1 MDRCVL
7 LSTDMWRFRSC
18 PAAVLTWHSMTSES
32 QSSWLDGDKLS
43 RVQKTHILSYINS
56 ESEIECACFFPS
68 MSAEKINCIWM
79 NGHGGGVWWSGTG
92 AERDL
97 HMHTHIHTCMLACC
111 MVCALPQLNSGAGLT
126 QPDSMLAYAR
136 TYFCERL
143 AIHPL
148 PSSSCFSLVM
158 LPHISRTEAALTKQ
172 LPSFTYQSILP
183 HLTSLIVT
191 LPGLWRFI
199 TRGGGSMS
207 GHSAEG
213 GGSKGW
219 GEGRA
224 EETVPLP

>member
-1 MDRCVL
+1 MSWHDTRWPQNHRARGWMD
-7 LSTDMWRFRSC
+7 THW
-18 PAAVLTWHSMTSES
+18 AASKKHTYYHMA
-32 QSSWLDGDKLS
+32 
-43 RVQKTHILSYINS
+43 YINT
-56 ESEIECACFFPS
+56 ESETECACFFPS
-68 MSAEKINCIWM
+68 MSAENINCIWM

-111 MVCALPQLNSGAGLT
+111 TVCALPQLNSGAGLT

-158 LPHISRTEAALTKQ
+158 LPRISRTEAALTKQ
-172 LPSFTYQSILP
+172 IPSFTYQSILP

-191 LPGLWRFI
+191 LPGLWRFV

-219 GEGRA
+219 EGRGNCA
-224 EETVPLP
+224 IALVIFLQRGVMT

>member
-1 MDRCVL
+1 MD
-7 LSTDMWRFRSC
+7 
-18 PAAVLTWHSMTSES
+18 
-32 QSSWLDGDKLS
+32 
-43 RVQKTHILSYINS
+43 
-56 ESEIECACFFPS
+56 
-68 MSAEKINCIWM
+68 
-79 NGHGGGVWWSGTG
+79 TG
-92 AERDL
+92 AGFGDRAQEQKGIYTC
-97 HMHTHIHTCMLACC
+97 THIHICMLACC

-126 QPDSMLAYAR
+126 QRDSMLAYAR

-183 HLTSLIVT
+183 HLTSLTVT

-199 TRGGGSMS
+199 TRGGGCMS

-213 GGSKGW
+213 GGSKWW